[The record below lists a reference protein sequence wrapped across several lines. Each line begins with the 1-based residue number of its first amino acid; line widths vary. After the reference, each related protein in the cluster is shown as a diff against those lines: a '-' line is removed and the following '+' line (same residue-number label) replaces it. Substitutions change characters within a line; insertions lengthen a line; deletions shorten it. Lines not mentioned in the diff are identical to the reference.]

1 MDNIVGYICSTPW
14 GTVSRTTPSLGW
26 TPVLPAIPDGG
37 RTPAPAQPPPDSASS
52 CGPARVSPPSFPRC
66 RARSWRPSTPQT
78 RSPDAGASAGTTPA
92 RAGRCGGESPLR
104 LRSSGSCSTPGLA
117 WDALADYCLEHS
129 DELDELAHTGTAWAG
144 YPSDWAGGASDE
156 LMDELLGVLL

>member
-26 TPVLPAIPDGG
+26 TPVLPAIPDGW
-37 RTPAPAQPPPDSASS
+37 Q
-52 CGPARVSPPSFPRC
+52 
-66 RARSWRPSTPQT
+66 
-78 RSPDAGASAGTTPA
+78 DAGTGAAPTGF
-92 RAGRCGGESPLR
+92 RIIVR
-104 LRSSGSCSTPGLA
+104 PGLT
-117 WDALADYCLEHS
+117 WEALADYCLEHS

-144 YPSDWAGGASDE
+144 YPSDWAAASDE